1 MNKNRTWRQRSAAA
15 ITLAA
20 ALGLALAGCGSSD
33 TSADNASGGGGG
45 TSKVSLDADYAGTF
59 GKPPAE
65 GPAVAK
71 GANVWVVVCSSVA
84 AGCQEPAKAMA
95 EAGAELGW
103 KVTIADGKFGVGD
116 GYNVAIRQAIAAKA
130 DAIVTSGIDCAM
142 APAGLKDAK
151 DAGIV
156 TVNSGGFECEDH
168 PIYTAA
174 LQWNE
179 QDPDFAGWL
188 QASGAAKAR
197 WLIDA
202 TDGKANVILQDDID
216 SQVPVN
222 IVKGFVDEMKASC
235 PGCKID
241 RMEFSGQDIQNG
253 VFAQKFS
260 AALVANPT
268 ANAVVCPLDTF
279 CQTSNVVAATASTGR
294 KITIVGGE
302 GLADTTEAIR
312 TSKIAAAQGWD
323 SGWAGYGTADAINR
337 ALAGVDQVPQ
347 GLGFQTIDT
356 DHNLPKKGAYTNG
369 FDYKSAYRTLWNL
382 S

>member
-1 MNKNRTWRQRSAAA
+1 MNKNRTWHQRGAAA
-15 ITLAA
+15 IVLTA
-20 ALGLALAGCGSSD
+20 ALGLVLAGCGSSE
-33 TSADNASGGGGG
+33 TSADPGSGGGGA
-45 TSKVSLDADYAGTF
+45 SKVSLDADYAGTF
-59 GKPPAE
+59 GTPPTK

-71 GANVWVVVCSSVA
+71 GANVWAVICSSVA

-130 DAIVTSGIDCAM
+130 DAIVLFGIDCAM
-142 APAGLKDAK
+142 APAALKDAK
-151 DAGIV
+151 DAGIT
-156 TVNSGGFECEDH
+156 TVNSGGFECQDT
-168 PIYTAA
+168 PIFTAS

-179 QDPDFAGWL
+179 QDPDFTGWL
-188 QASGAAKAR
+188 QATGAAKAR

-202 TDGKANVILQDDID
+202 TDGKANVIIQDDID
-216 SQVPVN
+216 SQLPVN
-222 IVKGFVDEMKASC
+222 IVKGFTDEMKVKC
-235 PGCKID
+235 PGCTTK
-241 RMEFSGQDIQNG
+241 RMKFSGQDIQNG

-312 TSKIAAAQGWD
+312 TGKINAAQGWD
-323 SGWAGYGTADAINR
+323 SGWAGYATADVVNR
-337 ALAGVDQVPQ
+337 ALAGTDQVPQ
-347 GLGFQTIDT
+347 GLGFQTVDT
-356 DHNLPKKGAYTNG
+356 DHNLPKKGPYTSSV
-369 FDYKSAYRTLWNL
+369 DYKSAYRTLWNL